1 MRDSRGIGGLGPDI
15 FSGQPADPDLLAAL
29 YDLEHEEQVEDQ
41 VFYREMA
48 RRAAGDT
55 LDLGCGSGRLF
66 RSLVDGG
73 ARRLVGVDGS
83 PALLR
88 RAATRAASDPV
99 LAQALAKGRLSL
111 VEGDVRR
118 PPLAGRFDLAVCAG
132 VIPHLDGPEEALRL
146 LGALET
152 LLAPA
157 GVAVLD
163 QLGPGSLPTRDLPL
177 SVDWTR
183 EMAGHPVVRRSQM
196 TRREAPE
203 GLRVAYSTLTD
214 TVRPDG
220 TIARLPASFRLWYP
234 YPAVLVGLVNEAGL
248 MVEATYGSHD
258 LEPLGRDSER
268 CIIIVRRRS
277 PHGTAGGQRARRT

>member
-1 MRDSRGIGGLGPDI
+1 MNDARVIGGRGPDM
-15 FSGQPADPDLLAAL
+15 FAGQAADPDLLAAL
-29 YDLEHEEQVEDQ
+29 YDLEHEDQVEDH

-48 RRAAGDT
+48 RRAKGAT
-55 LDLGCGSGRLF
+55 LDVGCGSGRLF
-66 RSLVDGG
+66 RPLMDGG
-73 ARRLVGVDGS
+73 ARRLVGLDGS

-88 RAATRAASDPV
+88 RAAARIEADPV
-99 LAQALAKGRLSL
+99 LAGALAAGRMTL
-111 VEGDVRR
+111 VHGDVRR
-118 PPLAGRFDLAVCAG
+118 PPTVGRFELAVCAG
-132 VIPHLDGPEEALRL
+132 VLPHLDGPEEALRM

-157 GVAVLD
+157 GRAVVD

-183 EMAGHPVVRRSQM
+183 EMAGQPVVRRSQM

-234 YPAVLVGLVNEAGL
+234 SPVALVRLVDEAGL
-248 MVEATYGSHD
+248 VVETTYGSHD
-258 LEPLGRDSER
+258 LEPLGRESER

-277 PHGTAGGQRARRT
+277 ARGTGGG